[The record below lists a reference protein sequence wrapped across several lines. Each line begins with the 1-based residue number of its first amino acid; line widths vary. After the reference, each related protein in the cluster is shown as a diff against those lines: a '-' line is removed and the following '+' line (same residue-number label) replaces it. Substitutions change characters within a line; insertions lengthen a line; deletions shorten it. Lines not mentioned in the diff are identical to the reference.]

1 MEKNLARCLKGSFL
15 SYASI
20 NFRVEWFAFFSEKF
34 GWCNNFESNANRQQ
48 LCRLKKKI
56 WLNLQFWQKKT
67 SAQIAIKPLL
77 LFYFIRTAD
86 FFVAS
91 SSNSPKSEGMFT
103 CVFFSKAENVRGCF
117 LASQVFRLRFGFF
130 EAALK
135 PKVVPKILFFG
146 WAEPGSKFQIPKSSF
161 KPVFLSFKMS
171 ETKKADFVQHI
182 LIKNIS
188 NFSNRQVPKS

>member
-1 MEKNLARCLKGSFL
+1 MEKNLARCLRGSFL

-48 LCRLKKKI
+48 LCRFKKKI
-56 WLNLQFWQKKT
+56 WLNLQFWQKKNFCT
-67 SAQIAIKPLL
+67 NCHQAVIT

-86 FFVAS
+86 FFLLQAATTVQS
-91 SSNSPKSEGMFT
+91 LKECSHVF
-103 CVFFSKAENVRGCF
+103 FFSKAENVRGCF

-130 EAALK
+130 EAAS
-135 PKVVPKILFFG
+135 KVVPKILFFG

-188 NFSNRQVPKS
+188 NFSNRQVPTS